1 MKSLIVVVAAALVSA
16 TVAHAQDGDG
26 ASRMVP
32 NAAESN
38 PEITRT
44 PPSVRT
50 GSGVPGSDI
59 PAVNPSYPRRLQDYS
74 NPVFR
79 SQPLVRRPGTGIRR
93 R

>member
-1 MKSLIVVVAAALVSA
+1 MKFSIVAVAAALMSS
-16 TVAHAQDGDG
+16 TVAYAQDGDG

-38 PEITRT
+38 PEIIRT

-50 GSGVPGSDI
+50 GSGVSGSDI
-59 PAVNPSYPRRLQDYS
+59 PAVNPSYPQRLQDYS

-79 SQPLVRRPGTGIRR
+79 SQPYVRKPGGRR

>member
-1 MKSLIVVVAAALVSA
+1 MKFLIVAVVAALGSIVP
-16 TVAHAQDGDG
+16 AHAQDGDG

-32 NAAESN
+32 NANESN
-38 PEITRT
+38 PQITRT

-59 PAVNPSYPRRLQDYS
+59 PAINPSYPKRLQDYS

-79 SQPLVRRPGTGIRR
+79 SQPYNRTPGIRR

>member
-1 MKSLIVVVAAALVSA
+1 MKFLIVAVVALLGAITPAL
-16 TVAHAQDGDG
+16 AQDGDG

-32 NAAESN
+32 NASESN

-50 GSGVPGSDI
+50 GSGVPGSDL
-59 PAVNPSYPRRLQDYS
+59 PAVNPSYPKRLQDYS

-79 SQPLVRRPGTGIRR
+79 SQQYNRTPGIRR